1 VVEEPIV
8 SFIQTARSTAGRH
21 ALSVVAR
28 LLLALGASVFL
39 ASCLIAIG
47 APLWLSAVL
56 GALAGARV
64 AASRRL
70 SAVSH

>member
-1 VVEEPIV
+1 VEKPIV
-8 SFIQTARSTAGRH
+8 SSIQTARSTTGRN
-21 ALSVVAR
+21 ALSLVAR
-28 LLLALGASVFL
+28 LLLALGASVLL
-39 ASCLIAIG
+39 ASCLIAVG
-47 APLWLSAVL
+47 APVWLSAVL